1 MYRGPR
7 LKTSPFAPFSKA
19 FLPEPMLRKFG
30 FVKSND
36 MPYERSHATRETHQ
50 EFYKVIQDSMFGAPS
65 NKILRVDPLR
75 EKIIISETVR
85 GRGVSLSFSDIKQ
98 ITINDLDPTHVII
111 SPHDSSL
118 REMSFRMESPEAAL
132 AFTQRLETLVQA
144 RKIGDS

>member
-7 LKTSPFAPFSKA
+7 LKTAPFAPFSKA

-50 EFYKVIQDSMFGAPS
+50 EFYKVVQESMFGAP
-65 NKILRVDPLR
+65 NQKILRVDPLR
-75 EKIIISETVR
+75 EKIIISETER
-85 GRGVSLSFSDIKQ
+85 GRGIALSFSDIKS
-98 ITINDLDPTHVII
+98 IIIDDTDPIHVII
-111 SPHDSSL
+111 IPHEAGL
-118 REMSFRMESPEAAL
+118 REMSFRMESPEIAIQ
-132 AFTQRLETLVQA
+132 FTQRLETLVQA

>member
-19 FLPEPMLRKFG
+19 FLPESMLRKFG

-50 EFYKVIQDSMFGAPS
+50 EYYKVVQESMFGAPN

-75 EKIIISETVR
+75 EKIIISETER
-85 GRGVSLSFSDIKQ
+85 GRGIALSFSDVKQ
-98 ITINDLDPTHVII
+98 IIIDENDPTHVIVV
-111 SPHDSSL
+111 PHDSGL
-118 REMSFRMESPEAAL
+118 RDMAFHMESPDVAL

>member
-7 LKTSPFAPFSKA
+7 LKTSPFAPFNKA
-19 FLPEPMLRKFG
+19 FLPESMLRKYG

-50 EFYKVIQDSMFGAPS
+50 EFYKVVQESMFGSPN

-75 EKIIISETVR
+75 EKIIISETER
-85 GRGVSLSFSDIKQ
+85 GRGIALSFSDVKHIVLDQ
-98 ITINDLDPTHVII
+98 NDPSHVVVT
-111 SPHDSSL
+111 PHDNGI
-118 REMSFRMESPEAAL
+118 REMSFTMENPDIAL

-144 RKIGDS
+144 RKIVDS